1 MKGDPLSPLQCYAL
15 GVVTV
20 VVAVGVRVL
29 LDPWLGDRLPFLTLF
44 AAIVFTARYCG
55 TGATLLAIAL
65 GSIAAAYVLMPP
77 RFSSNEI
84 SRTEPIRIP
93 FLRTG
98 VPRSTPGALS
108 KCRLSS

>member
-1 MKGDPLSPLQCYAL
+1 MKGDPLSPLQCYTL

-55 TGATLLAIAL
+55 TGATLLEIAL
-65 GSIAAAYVLMPP
+65 GSIAAACVLMPP
-77 RFSSNEI
+77 RFSFTIGSPEYRLGLPLFILIGLGSLHMFN
-84 SRTEPIRIP
+84 T
-93 FLRTG
+93 LRQ
-98 VPRSTPGALS
+98 
-108 KCRLSS
+108 